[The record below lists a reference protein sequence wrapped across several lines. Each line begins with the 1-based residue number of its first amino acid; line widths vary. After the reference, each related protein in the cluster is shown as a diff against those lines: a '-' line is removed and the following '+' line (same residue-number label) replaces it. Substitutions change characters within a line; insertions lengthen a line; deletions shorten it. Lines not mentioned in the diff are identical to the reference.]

1 MIYGD
6 RSVGLS
12 VAGLWRLMGR
22 QMMIRWILIEVAYS
36 YEEMVSETK
45 LKLFSSDV
53 HYFDVT

>member
-36 YEEMVSETK
+36 YEEMVDCTEERNK
-45 LKLFSSDV
+45 VEAFLV
-53 HYFDVT
+53 